1 MTKEKVWS
9 IFDSRVSVRSYSDRP
24 VDEETVDLLL
34 KCATTAPS
42 NGNMQPWEFI
52 VVRSEEMKEKLVRC
66 TFLGYHSKGGNHQ
79 NWIKDAS
86 VVIVC
91 CANHK
96 RTKARYGEMGYLGSI
111 IDVAAATQNLLLAIS
126 NIGLASC
133 WVGGFDEE
141 KLKNYLNIPIGVKP
155 VGVIPIGYPA
165 NTDERKNRLPVDVV
179 KHLETYHSEDNEGRI
194 ENAN

>member
-1 MTKEKVWS
+1 MMKGKVGS
-9 IFDSRVSVRSYSDRP
+9 IFGSRVSVRSFSSQP
-24 VDEETVDLLL
+24 IDEETVDFLL

-52 VVRSEEMKEKLVRC
+52 VVRSKEMKEKLVRC
-66 TFLGYHSKGGNHQ
+66 TFLGYHSRGGKHQ
-79 NWIKDAS
+79 DWIKDAS
-86 VVIVC
+86 VVIIC

-111 IDVAAATQNLLLAIS
+111 IDVAAATQNLLVAIA
-126 NIGLASC
+126 NLGLASC

-141 KLKNYLNIPIGVKP
+141 KLKDYLKIPKEVKP
-155 VGVIPIGYPA
+155 IGVIPIGYPKCTA
-165 NTDERKNRLPVDVV
+165 ERKNRLPVEIV
-179 KHLETYHSEDNEGRI
+179 KHLETYHSEMNEGSF